1 MESQEVAQMIS
12 KMIVL
17 IVIIQPYQNEGL
29 KIYGTLLDMLSI
41 GFIKDSNLQ
50 KREIR
55 IHTTGNVYQALITTR
70 DRGGLW
76 KVNEFVGT
84 TIFECEKNISIF
96 YILIPTS
103 VKMFRFVSKNVIP

>member
-29 KIYGTLLDMLSI
+29 KTYGTLLDMLSI

-70 DRGGLW
+70 DRGVL
-76 KVNEFVGT
+76 
-84 TIFECEKNISIF
+84 
-96 YILIPTS
+96 
-103 VKMFRFVSKNVIP
+103 